1 MVRLLFTCLCFASL
15 FSMTVEEKIGQMLM
29 VHFRGQEINDDAR
42 RLMDE
47 AHVGGFIYY
56 NCFNGALPMQT
67 VQSLSSDLQK
77 YSQCLLLIA
86 VDQEGG
92 RVQRLKKGFT
102 HMPPPCRMDNP
113 YEMGRVVGRELKA
126 AGVNL
131 NLAPVVESY
140 LGDRSQKGAQWF
152 IDGMQ
157 QSGILACAKHYPGHG
172 KKTIDSHFG
181 LPVTEKLAPFPIGSV
196 DLVMTAHVLVPSV
209 DPNFCATLSKI
220 WISRLR
226 KKFHGVVITDSL
238 PMAGVLQNAKNL
250 KRAAHLA
257 IEAGVDILLFGGT
270 QLVGSSTIE
279 ALDPEELI
287 DLHRSLVEDV
297 RAGILDETLIDCRG
311 KNSKTQGT
319 IADKDRIW

>member
-1 MVRLLFTCLCFASL
+1 
-15 FSMTVEEKIGQMLM
+15 MTVEQKIGQMLM
-29 VHFRGQEINDDAR
+29 VHFRGQEINHDAR
-42 RLMDE
+42 RLMDQ

-67 VQSLSSDLQK
+67 LQSLSSDLQN
-77 YSQCLLLIA
+77 YSSIPLFIA

-92 RVQRLKKGFT
+92 RVQRLKEGFT
-102 HMPPPCRMDNP
+102 PIPTPSHMGNP
-113 YEMGRVVGRELKA
+113 YEMGCVVGRELKA
-126 AGVNL
+126 AGINL
-131 NLAPVVESY
+131 NLAPVVEPY
-140 LGDRSQKGAQWF
+140 LGDRSQKGAQCF
-152 IDGMQ
+152 IEGMQ

-172 KKTIDSHFG
+172 IKTVDSHFG
-181 LPVTEKLAPFPIGSV
+181 LPVTEHLTPFPVGSA

-209 DPNFCATLSKI
+209 DPNFCATLSKS
-220 WISRLR
+220 WIRRLR

-238 PMAGVLQNAKNL
+238 TMAGVLQNAKNL

-270 QLVGSSTIE
+270 QLIGSSTIE

-297 RAGILDETLIDCRG
+297 RAGILDETLIDCAVARIQKLKAQLQTRTEYG
-311 KNSKTQGT
+311 KSKT
-319 IADKDRIW
+319 